1 MTSETSAW
9 ISVGALGEAFAPDA
23 NLLAR
28 TEQLSGRTIT
38 LNLEDGS
45 TSRLQFLSAS
55 ELHWQGDQHTFSI
68 PVAYRATEI
77 RPGIVLLS
85 VTRPDKPT
93 SAIAVVLDL
102 PRGICTTLMG
112 HLPSKVDAMEPL
124 LTRIAHGSELTSVRA
139 ILLAGAIDAPWGAA
153 TARHSKTRDLIG
165 KRIEYTYSP
174 TEKYEHI
181 YLNEELYTWHCLSGS
196 EKGLADTDRCEY
208 RRIADD
214 LYLFVWR
221 EKIVPTLGIVLV
233 DLAQLKTTGQILG
246 YQGFDFAAVTSF
258 PVGARARVIGNP

>member
-1 MTSETSAW
+1 MSEW
-9 ISVGALGEAFAPDA
+9 ISVGALGEAFAPEA
-23 NLLAR
+23 NLLPQTTR
-28 TEQLSGRTIT
+28 LSGRTIT
-38 LNLEDGS
+38 LHLEDGS
-45 TSRLQFLSAS
+45 TSRVQFLDAS
-55 ELHWQGDQHTFSI
+55 QLRWQGDLHGFSTAV
-68 PVAYRATEI
+68 PYRATEI

-85 VTRPDKPT
+85 GSRPDKPA
-93 SAIAVVLDL
+93 SAMAVVLDL
-102 PRGICTTLMG
+102 PCGICTVLMG
-112 HLPSKVDAMEPL
+112 HLPSRAEAMEPL
-124 LTRIAHGSELTSVRA
+124 LTRVARGSELTSVRA
-139 ILLAGAIDAPWGAA
+139 TFLAGAIDAPWGAD
-153 TARHSKTRDLIG
+153 TARHEKTRDLIG

-181 YLNEELYTWHCLSGS
+181 YLNEQLYSWHCVSGS

-233 DLAQLKTTGQILG
+233 DLAQSKTTGQILG